1 MTDPPIGH
9 WGDVSFLARWRGR
22 FVVFDGPDGS
32 GKSTQFRRLSEL
44 CRAAGIGVCEVRE
57 PGGTH
62 VGERIRDIL
71 LDPIHKEMSLRCE
84 MMLYMASRAQLV
96 EERIRPAL
104 ARGELVLADRYVTST
119 LAYQGTAG
127 GLPFDEIMAVAAA
140 ACGALPA
147 SWKLEAGSVKPG
159 ASTQASSPKP
169 QAPASAS
176 RPSALPTSPSAPG
189 TWPDLVVIF
198 DVDEVTAAG
207 RLNPLLDRMEQKG
220 LEFHRKVRAGYLEQA
235 QRWPA
240 VYAVLDASKDADDV
254 TRQLLRAVRERHG
267 A

>member
-1 MTDPPIGH
+1 M
-9 WGDVSFLARWRGR
+9 
-22 FVVFDGPDGS
+22 
-32 GKSTQFRRLSEL
+32 
-44 CRAAGIGVCEVRE
+44 CRAAGVGVCEVRE

-104 ARGELVLADRYVTST
+104 VRGELVLADRYVTST

-127 GLPFDEIMAVAAA
+127 GLPFEEIMAVAQA
-140 ACGALPA
+140 ACGALPG
-147 SWKLEAGSVKPG
+147 SWKLDAGSSKLEAGSLKPS
-159 ASTQASSPKP
+159 APPQASSPEP
-169 QAPASAS
+169 QAS
-176 RPSALPTSPSAPG
+176 RAG

-198 DVDEVTAAG
+198 DVDEVTASG

-235 QRWPA
+235 RRWPG

-254 TRQLLRAVRERHG
+254 TRQLLRAVRERIG

>member
-9 WGDVSFLARWRGR
+9 WGDVSFLARWGGR

-44 CRAAGIGVCEVRE
+44 CRAAGVGVCEVRE

-140 ACGALPA
+140 ACGPLPG
-147 SWKLEAGSVKPG
+147 SWKLEARSSKPS
-159 ASTQASSPKP
+159 APPQAASPKP
-169 QAPASAS
+169 QAPSPPF
-176 RPSALPTSPSAPG
+176 RPSALATSAPG

-235 QRWPA
+235 RRWPG

-254 TRQLLRAVRERHG
+254 TRQLLRAVRERLG